1 MEQGNQR
8 RYLESK
14 MLQAGEEKELE
25 NKVSAEKYAELVIG
39 ITATG
44 VSTNLAAKEILE
56 EINFS
61 TLLINLSAI
70 RN

>member
-25 NKVSAEKYAELVIG
+25 KKVSAEKYAELVIG

-44 VSTNLAAKEILE
+44 VTTNLAMKFLRRSIFLHC
-56 EINFS
+56 
-61 TLLINLSAI
+61 
-70 RN
+70 